1 MGLPFCGRPGWRALP
16 PPCWIPEVRIKS
28 APPLPLL
35 ITSSPWK
42 ISAPPWPKCPCLPAP
57 TMWWPPS
64 VTPPIVKPWAGC
76 SITGDAAYTGMIGSS
91 RKIAAIREKLLA
103 QGITPAQLAAVHA
116 PIGLSLGGET
126 PEEIAVSIL
135 AELLMTRYGK
145 TKADL

>member
-1 MGLPFCGRPGWRALP
+1 MGGVLHHR
-16 PPCWIPEVRIKS
+16 
-28 APPLPLL
+28 
-35 ITSSPWK
+35 
-42 ISAPPWPKCPCLPAP
+42 
-57 TMWWPPS
+57 
-64 VTPPIVKPWAGC
+64 
-76 SITGDAAYTGMIGSS
+76 DAAYTGMIGSS

-116 PIGLSLGGET
+116 PIGLFLGGET